1 MYCGTLKEYPDCP
14 DEFAILKGKHFK
26 AWKQTFFLSQILRVL
41 KILMLMCLL
50 FVCQIPEDDEVFSVR
65 LTGVAGGALL
75 RPNASSV
82 KLRIRR
88 NDSPLR
94 FSHSIM
100 AVPESAGVIAL
111 NVTRGRLTE
120 DGQLVGSVDTEVP
133 FYESSY
139 FFT

>member
-1 MYCGTLKEYPDCP
+1 M
-14 DEFAILKGKHFK
+14 
-26 AWKQTFFLSQILRVL
+26 FFSFSVD
-41 KILMLMCLL
+41 
-50 FVCQIPEDDEVFSVR
+50 QIPEDDEVFSVR

-82 KLRIRR
+82 QLRIRR

-100 AVPESAGVIAL
+100 AVQESAAVIAL

-120 DGQLVGSVDTEVP
+120 DGPVIGSDDTEVP
-133 FYESSY
+133 LFESSY
-139 FFT
+139 AVYYS

>member
-1 MYCGTLKEYPDCP
+1 
-14 DEFAILKGKHFK
+14 
-26 AWKQTFFLSQILRVL
+26 
-41 KILMLMCLL
+41 MC
-50 FVCQIPEDDEVFSVR
+50 FCFSVDQIPEDDEVFSVR

-82 KLRIRR
+82 QLRIRR

-94 FSHSIM
+94 FSHSIL

-120 DGQLVGSVDTEVP
+120 DGPLLGSVDTEVI
-133 FYESSY
+133 FNLTVFLVTISLIVYV
-139 FFT
+139 

>member
-1 MYCGTLKEYPDCP
+1 M
-14 DEFAILKGKHFK
+14 F
-26 AWKQTFFLSQILRVL
+26 W
-41 KILMLMCLL
+41 LMCFL

-82 KLRIRR
+82 QLRIRR

-120 DGQLVGSVDTEVP
+120 DGRLVGSVDTEVP

>member
-1 MYCGTLKEYPDCP
+1 MVITGASHSIFHLSS
-14 DEFAILKGKHFK
+14 L
-26 AWKQTFFLSQILRVL
+26 QTFLGFKRNIQIIQRFNRSTICFLFLVG
-41 KILMLMCLL
+41 
-50 FVCQIPEDDEVFSVR
+50 QIPEDDEVFSVR
-65 LTGVAGGALL
+65 LTAVAGGALL

-82 KLRIRR
+82 QLRIRR

-100 AVPESAGVIAL
+100 AVPESAGIIAL

-120 DGQLVGSVDTEVP
+120 DGPLIGSVDTEVT
-133 FYESSY
+133 FFQSSC